1 VLDAASRDED
11 LVACFGPWT
20 SCISRERSSVA
31 AVPHVSSVAAVP
43 HVSSVFEATGPC
55 GGSEEMDVDVRD

>member
-31 AVPHVSSVAAVP
+31 AVPHVSSV
-43 HVSSVFEATGPC
+43 FEATGPC